1 MDRAALIDK
10 RRRKYLAQLLE
21 RYEELI
27 EPQVSDRESN
37 DTFKGLVRAKM
48 NALAVD
54 ATDLMNLP
62 DGEEINGLRHR
73 DTRSAVPARPP
84 FCPRSKEPMSVHAGS
99 ILTVGGNNVIDRI
112 QSAGLGDA
120 TSRSRRSARS
130 ATSWSSTRSPAS
142 RTSRSRWSRWTS
154 APTSWRG

>member
-54 ATDLMNLP
+54 AIDVMNLSP
-62 DGEEINGLRHR
+62 NEEINGLAIETR
-73 DTRSAVPARPP
+73 DRLYPHGRPSAQGARN
-84 FCPRSKEPMSVHAGS
+84 R
-99 ILTVGGNNVIDRI
+99 
-112 QSAGLGDA
+112 
-120 TSRSRRSARS
+120 
-130 ATSWSSTRSPAS
+130 
-142 RTSRSRWSRWTS
+142 
-154 APTSWRG
+154 